1 LLICILAFPK
11 RVLPIRKDGMKTTFR
26 PERICC
32 FVLLLAA
39 PALAQNGLQSPPA
52 TAVTGPSYDV
62 SAGYTNLMMAIPGA
76 QRVSLNG
83 LDASGSLG
91 LSSHWAAILESSF
104 ARTSNVLSTGHQA
117 YMSNTQSGTVFYPWE
132 HRNTRFLLRG
142 LAGIAVIDGAVPID
156 RANYFHGWLG
166 RPSFTCG
173 GGVEHAI
180 TDQFMLR
187 VNADY
192 LRTSFYDA
200 AGAVQGQNNLRL
212 SMSFVFR
219 LKSRH
224 YRPGPEVQ

>member
-1 LLICILAFPK
+1 
-11 RVLPIRKDGMKTTFR
+11 MKKTLR
-26 PERICC
+26 PERIWC

-52 TAVTGPSYDV
+52 AAVIGRSYDV
-62 SAGYTNLMMAIPGA
+62 SAGYTNLMMAVPGS
-76 QRVSLNG
+76 QSVTLSG

-91 LSSHWAAILESSF
+91 LTPHWAAILESSF
-104 ARTSNVLSTGHQA
+104 ARTSNALSTGHQA
-117 YMSNTQSGTVFYPWE
+117 YMSNTQSGAVFYPWE
-132 HRNTRFLLRG
+132 RRNTWFLVRG
-142 LAGIAVIDGAVPID
+142 LAGWAVIDGAVPINK
-156 RANYFHGWLG
+156 ANYFHGWLG
-166 RPSFTCG
+166 RPSYTCG
-173 GGVEHAI
+173 GGVEHAL

-200 AGAVQGQNNLRL
+200 ASAVQGQNNLRL
-212 SMSFVFR
+212 TMSFVFR